1 MTYLDPFL
9 QKTCMRPEYFFFFAR
24 VCCFHLEND
33 MVTITFR
40 VSEHGCWNE
49 TDYLLNEENGYNL
62 SSFIFCSYYSTF
74 YVPGACFLRR
84 YNGPQTKLWSSDCE
98 KRHDGMRTFICKYQ
112 NCLVISN
119 LCNLFIALSCR
130 LWMHTECGFEIL
142 DRLCFQCLG

>member
-1 MTYLDPFL
+1 M
-9 QKTCMRPEYFFFFAR
+9 
-24 VCCFHLEND
+24 
-33 MVTITFR
+33 
-40 VSEHGCWNE
+40 GCWNE

-62 SSFIFCSYYSTF
+62 SSFIFRSYYSATF